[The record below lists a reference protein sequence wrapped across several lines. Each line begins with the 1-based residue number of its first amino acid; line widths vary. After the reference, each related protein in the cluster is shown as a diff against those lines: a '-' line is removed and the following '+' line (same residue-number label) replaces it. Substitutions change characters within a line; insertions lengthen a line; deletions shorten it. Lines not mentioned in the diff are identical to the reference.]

1 MSVIKHKVPSNFFM
15 TQKVYYS
22 INVCDNFQ
30 IVCKIIVLGCVTEAV
45 NRINDMVTEVHR
57 LGYNKLSLWT

>member
-1 MSVIKHKVPSNFFM
+1 M
-15 TQKVYYS
+15 TLKVYYS

-45 NRINDMVTEVHR
+45 NRINDIVTEVHW
-57 LGYNKLSLWT
+57 LGYNNLRT